1 MPLKNEKKTV
11 TEDIRVK
18 NVQDAQE
25 IYTTM
30 VAPTTK
36 WERVKHKFTTK
47 DGWIGN
53 YDYRALC
60 MPRLP
65 FIAQKDNTSPFY
77 GPDDDIPILVII
89 LMGIQHFLAV
99 IGGIIT
105 PTILIS
111 GSGST
116 GLNLEEDTR
125 QYMVSASLIV
135 SGIMSLTQIIRFRI
149 PGTRFYIGAGLLQIT
164 GVSFANV
171 AAAQAVI
178 RNMYSTGDCPTEILE
193 DGSTQYLPCPD
204 AFGAILGT
212 QMLCSLLSIGISFL
226 PPKIIRK
233 LFPKIVTGVVLTVI
247 GANLLGTGMES
258 WAGGSGLCMNRP
270 SSGEYMLCPD
280 TSAPNAQPWGGPV
293 NFGLG
298 ASVFFTIIV
307 IELVGSVFLKNI
319 SVVIG
324 LLIGC
329 IIAASVG
336 MFDSSGIT
344 TAPVG
349 TFLWVK
355 HFKWVIHGPG
365 IIPFL
370 FVQLDMILECLGD
383 LTAAC
388 DVSGLPIEGSVFEE
402 RCQGGLLADGISG
415 IFSGLATS
423 MGVVTFSQNNGVIA
437 VTRCAN
443 RRAGIV
449 CALLLVICGIFSK
462 IAAAFLAIPS
472 PLIGGMTVF
481 LFASVATSG
490 IRILGFLSWTRRDRV
505 IVAASL
511 AIALGVSLVPSW
523 FEYVLPS
530 SDNAALEGFLS
541 AITTVVS
548 TSYIMAGILSIV
560 LNLILP
566 YENSSSKDKEAK
578 QMINGGVMRAFSDI
592 STEKKTSYH
601 DKESA

>member
-1 MPLKNEKKTV
+1 MKDV
-11 TEDIRVK
+11 RVE
-18 NVQDAQE
+18 NIHTAPSL
-25 IYTTM
+25 YTPI
-30 VAPTTK
+30 VAPSTK
-36 WERVKHKFTTK
+36 WDRIKHKFTTK

-53 YDYRALC
+53 YDYGALC

-65 FIAQKDNTSPFY
+65 FIAKRANKSPFY

-111 GSGST
+111 GSGSSS
-116 GLNLEEDTR
+116 LNLDEDTR
-125 QYMVSASLIV
+125 RYMVSASLIV
-135 SGIMSLTQIIRFRI
+135 SGIMSLTQIIRFHI

-171 AAAQAVI
+171 AASQAVI
-178 RNMYSTGDCPTEILE
+178 HNMYKNGDCPTETLS
-193 DGSTQYLPCPD
+193 DGTINYLPCPD

-212 QMLCSLLSIGISFL
+212 QMLCALLSIGISFL
-226 PPKIIRK
+226 PPRVIRK
-233 LFPKIVTGVVLTVI
+233 IFPKIVTGVVLTVI
-247 GANLLGTGMES
+247 GANLLASGMEN

-270 SSGEYMLCPD
+270 TSGDYRLCPD

-336 MFDSSGIT
+336 MFDGSSIAS
-344 TAPVG
+344 APVG

-355 HFKWVIHGPG
+355 HFKWTIHGPG

-388 DVSGLPIEGSVFEE
+388 DVSGLPIEGTVFEE

-415 IFSGLATS
+415 VFSGLATS

-443 RRAGIV
+443 RRAGVV
-449 CALLLVICGIFSK
+449 CAFLLIICGIFSK

-530 SDNAALEGFLS
+530 SDNEALQGFLS

-548 TSYIMAGILSIV
+548 TSYIMAGIISII

-566 YENSSSKDKEAK
+566 YESSALEDEEAK
-578 QMINGGVMRAFSDI
+578 KLRISGDAVHAFY
-592 STEKKTSYH
+592 EKGTSSYR
-601 DKESA
+601 DMNAA